1 MPTAMETAFTADD
14 VTYRL
19 TKEKVHAASARL
31 APADSADPHPN
42 RTWYALVGTHL
53 YYVLDLV
60 EEATGAADVRV
71 KPARLALA
79 ELGFPVFALAW
90 NTLLTQGHPGHTG

>member
-1 MPTAMETAFTADD
+1 MSITTETAFTTDD

-19 TKEKVHAASARL
+19 TGDKIRAAAARL
-31 APADSADPHPN
+31 TPADSADPHPN
-42 RTWYALVGTHL
+42 RSWYALVGTHL
-53 YYVLDLV
+53 YYVVDLL
-60 EEATGAADVRV
+60 EEATGAANV
-71 KPARLALA
+71 KVKTARLALD

>member
-1 MPTAMETAFTADD
+1 MSTAMETAFTAGD

-19 TKEKVHAASARL
+19 TGDGIRTATARL
-31 APADSADPHPN
+31 TPADSADPHPN
-42 RTWYALVGTHL
+42 RSWYALVGTHL
-53 YYVLDLV
+53 YYVVDLV
-60 EEATGAADVRV
+60 EEATGAEAVRV
-71 KPARLALA
+71 KTARLALA